1 MRSCAQLLESPRG
14 CETRTSLKARTRG
27 FTIFELMIVVMI
39 IMIVLM
45 VAVPSVGRVL
55 ETLRLDGSASMLHN
69 KIMEARIN
77 AIKRNRSAWLQI
89 DAVNLQVQV
98 QTTDNVPATIN
109 VGDPGLLQK
118 TVGFQAGS
126 PFEVR
131 FDSMGRPVAPRTF
144 VLETSNMQKTIT
156 VTATGRITVN

>member
-1 MRSCAQLLESPRG
+1 MKIRL
-14 CETRTSLKARTRG
+14 RG
-27 FTIFELMIVVMI
+27 FTIFELMVVVTI

-45 VAVPSVGRVL
+45 VAIPSVGRTL
-55 ETLRLDGSASMLHN
+55 ETLRLDGSASMLNN

-118 TVGFQAGS
+118 TVDFQAGS

-131 FDSMGRPVAPRTF
+131 FDSMGRPVAPRTI